1 MLSRARSESGVTLRD
16 SERRREVLEADRES
30 LESTG
35 LASIDKDVRE
45 VADRL
50 RESGIRDAQP
60 YAAYLSRI
68 LRSPAEVRRF
78 AELDPARFVGVAVP
92 NRDSLERARQLLKP
106 APPLRRPV
114 VVAVGG
120 DVPGGGPDD
129 GFVLPVD
136 QDAAYDRTAAR
147 ELQRRI
153 EATLEEIAE
162 SIRVEQERFDCLDAL
177 LRDVGAWRERFGGGR
192 LADLRRG
199 IDRKEARAAEI
210 EREIAEL
217 AAQSD
222 AAERD
227 ARACRE
233 RADETERQAHAC
245 SEHAGRAREYHEGW
259 ESQVGDWR
267 SARLRH
273 EHAARA
279 SEQSA
284 REDAAKRDAR
294 AEEARA
300 RERQAAGCGQ
310 SRLRTWNSQGGVGHV
325 CGARRS
331 SA

>member
-1 MLSRARSESGVTLRD
+1 MLAETR
-16 SERRREVLEADRES
+16 ERELAEAVLEADRES
-30 LESTG
+30 LQSTG

-45 VADRL
+45 VGDRL

-60 YAAYLSRI
+60 YAAYLSGI

-92 NRDSLERARQLLKP
+92 NRDSLERARKVLKP

-120 DVPGGGPDD
+120 DIPGGGPDD

-153 EATLEEIAE
+153 EATLSEIAE
-162 SIRVEQERFDCLDAL
+162 SIRAEQERFDRLEAL
-177 LRDVGAWRERFGGGR
+177 LRDIGAWRERFGGGR
-192 LADLRRG
+192 LDELRRG

-210 EREIAEL
+210 EREISAL

-222 AAERD
+222 ADAGD
-227 ARACRE
+227 ARACRA

-245 SEHAGRAREYHEGW
+245 SEHAGRAREHHETWG
-259 ESQVGDWR
+259 SHVGNWR

-284 REDAAKRDAR
+284 RAEAEKRDVR
-294 AEEARA
+294 AEEARD
-300 RERQAAGCGQ
+300 RERQAAEAGNQ
-310 SRLRTWNSQGGVGHV
+310 A
-325 CGARRS
+325 ARMEREAGS
-331 SA
+331 VT